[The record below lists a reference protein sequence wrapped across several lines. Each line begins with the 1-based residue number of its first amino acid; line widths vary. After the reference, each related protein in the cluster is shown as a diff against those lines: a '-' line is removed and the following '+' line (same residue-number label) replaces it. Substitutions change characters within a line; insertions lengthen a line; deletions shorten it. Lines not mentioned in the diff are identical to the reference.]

1 MSDVISSLLQGIK
14 HQQRGEVAL
23 AEAVYADVLVQEPEQ
38 PNALYL
44 YGLLQLKDGRA
55 EGAARLLERAAGVRP
70 DSEVRL
76 HLARARLATG
86 HFAAALAAAD
96 EALGMDGPTAEA
108 LYLRGTAMNGLHQPL
123 AALEAL
129 EKAAALDPAHAA
141 IRLNLGNAY
150 ADLDQ
155 LDIAERH
162 IRAAI
167 ALDPAMVEAH
177 ASLGFILG
185 GQGRYAEAIAAC
197 NAALALDPKRIASA
211 HVVEIG
217 SAVPWSS
224 PRAA

>member
-1 MSDVISSLLQGIK
+1 
-14 HQQRGEVAL
+14 
-23 AEAVYADVLVQEPEQ
+23 
-38 PNALYL
+38 
-44 YGLLQLKDGRA
+44 
-55 EGAARLLERAAGVRP
+55 
-70 DSEVRL
+70 
-76 HLARARLATG
+76 
-86 HFAAALAAAD
+86 
-96 EALGMDGPTAEA
+96 
-108 LYLRGTAMNGLHQPL
+108 MNGLHQPL